1 MTVRFNSAL
10 FAALFAALL
19 PWSSLQAQEVD
30 VPDPAEGEEAL
41 ASPAEPSP
49 AEPGPAEAG
58 PQSLIPPTPEAG
70 AAATPE
76 KGAGLEE
83 SQEVEGVKIG
93 SLGAI
98 DPSAVGILDD
108 QEGGLGLDMWASSE
122 RALIE
127 RILPRLPVQTRSPVM
142 QDLARRLLLTRAA
155 VPEGPST
162 VPSLLGLRVERLT
175 AAGLLDKAGE
185 LLGLAGAGDEELA
198 IATARLDALLL
209 AGNVGAACA
218 AANDLLRRDDDPR
231 WLKIVAFCRQL
242 NGDEA
247 GAALAL
253 DIMSEQGQDD
263 PAYVALFDLVSGF
276 GGPKA
281 IEGMDRLSLLS
292 LSMLRAAGELPPPA
306 AIASADS
313 MLFQAILDLPGL
325 DLDTR
330 LEVAERAEMAGV
342 ISAAEL
348 AEIYGAVAFAPN
360 QLANALSTA
369 ADYPGP
375 RANALLYQVAAR
387 QKIAA
392 VRAEILQTAWRLAE
406 AGGKLATVA
415 RVHLDAI
422 RSIEPSSELEWLAAA
437 AARAL
442 LLGGDVERAESWL
455 EVLRQGDDVAATDSM
470 DGVTAGA
477 PGQEPVLL
485 ADLWPLFALAGAANS
500 RVWPNDPLHAWWDSL
515 ATVPISERAGHANL
529 VLTLLQAFETE
540 IPEIM
545 WQQVMDGPL
554 SELAPMPAPPLWRGL
569 ATAAAGGRVGET
581 VLFALLVLD
590 TPGPAGAHPVVLSS
604 VILALRAIG
613 LEADARRIA
622 LEALL
627 GRGS

>member
-1 MTVRFNSAL
+1 MTVRFNSTRLRYFPESVITAL
-10 FAALFAALL
+10 IAALL
-19 PWSSLQAQEVD
+19 PWASLQAQEGEVL
-30 VPDPAEGEEAL
+30 DPA
-41 ASPAEPSP
+41 
-49 AEPGPAEAG
+49 PGQEIFQAQAG
-58 PQSLIPPTPEAG
+58 PQRLIPPSPEA
-70 AAATPE
+70 AAGPPDS
-76 KGAGLEE
+76 GAGQPEN
-83 SQEVEGVKIG
+83 QQVDGVKIG

-108 QEGGLGLDMWASSE
+108 QDGGLGLDMWASSE
-122 RALIE
+122 RSLIE

-155 VPEGPST
+155 VPEGPAT

-209 AGNVGAACA
+209 AGNLGSACSAAD
-218 AANDLLRRDDDPR
+218 DLLRRDDHPR
-231 WLKIVAFCRQL
+231 WLKIVAFCRQV

-253 DIMSEQGQDD
+253 EMMGEQGQDD

-292 LSMLRAAGELPPPA
+292 LAMLRAAGELPPAA
-306 AIASADS
+306 AIGSADS
-313 MLFQAILDLPGL
+313 TLFQAILELPGL

-330 LEVAERAEMAGV
+330 LGVAERAEMAGV

-348 AEIYGAVAFAPN
+348 AEIYGGVAFTPN

-369 ADYPGP
+369 SEYPGP

-415 RVHLDAI
+415 RVHLDAV

-442 LLGGDVERAESWL
+442 LLAGDVERAESWL

-470 DGVTAGA
+470 DEVTAGE
-477 PGQEPVLL
+477 PDEPVLL
-485 ADLWPLFALAGAANS
+485 ADLWPLFALAGAADS
-500 RVWPNDPLHAWWDSL
+500 RVWPNNPLYAWWDSL
-515 ATVPISERAGHANL
+515 ATVPISERAAHANL
-529 VLTLLQAFETE
+529 VLTLLQAFGNE

-554 SELAPMPAPPLWRGL
+554 TELAPMPAPPLWRGL
-569 ATAAAGGRVGET
+569 ASAAAGGRVGET

-604 VILALRAIG
+604 VILALKAVG

-627 GRGS
+627 GRES